1 MFKRLIALK
10 SGNPII
16 FSFHPQALKASVAAA
31 RVMSDAA
38 VAAGAPEG
46 CIGWISNPSVEGTNC
61 LMKHDDVSLILATG
75 GAGMVKAAYSS
86 GKPAL
91 GVGPGNVPCY
101 IEKSADLRQAVT
113 DLILSKTFDNGMI
126 CASEQAVI
134 IDQEVAAEVKALMA
148 ANGCYFL
155 KPAEIAA
162 LSKVAIDEKEGNES
176 GGGWTAGG
184 ENCRTGRV

>member
-1 MFKRLIALK
+1 MIAALTPVTNPTSTTLFKCLIALK
-10 SGNPII
+10 TGNPII
-16 FSFHPQALKASVAAA
+16 FSFHPQALKSSIAAA
-31 RVMSDAA
+31 QVMLEAA
-38 VAAGAPEG
+38 VAAGAPAG
-46 CIGWISNPSVEGTNC
+46 CIGWIANPSVEATNY
-61 LMKHDDVSLILATG
+61 LMKHDRVSLILATG

-134 IDQEVAAEVKALMA
+134 VDREVAAEVKELMV

-155 KPAEIAA
+155 
-162 LSKVAIDEKEGNES
+162 
-176 GGGWTAGG
+176 
-184 ENCRTGRV
+184 